1 MNYHIV
7 MGLLGS
13 GQGTLSKELRNTLA
27 ESTGNNDSAALVRW
41 GAWES
46 WQPTSSS
53 YWPVGRVITRCQEL
67 AQANPLLDDVV
78 IQGPWALDHW
88 ASFSEFPGSV
98 TLYWVDR
105 VQHHECRS
113 KSLNYWTSTVSLQT
127 RHTQS
132 EYVTWLDQQEQ
143 LWADVVSTRTLEWST
158 WRTFVWDQDLN
169 SVVVVPAAS
178 ELSYLKQVA
187 IDHFK

>member
-7 MGLLGS
+7 LGLLGS
-13 GQGTLSKELRNTLA
+13 GQGTLSKELRNVIA
-27 ESTGNNDSAALVRW
+27 ESSGDNDSAVLVRW

-46 WQPTSSS
+46 WQPSSS
-53 YWPVGRVITRCQEL
+53 SFWPVGRIIERSQAL
-67 AQANPLLDDVV
+67 AEANPGVRDVI

-88 ASFSEFPGSV
+88 QYFHEFPGSV

-127 RHTQS
+127 SSTLADYTQ
-132 EYVTWLDQQEQ
+132 WLDRQEA
-143 LWADVVSTRTLEWST
+143 LWTEVMASRTLAWST
-158 WRTFVWDQDLN
+158 WRTFVWDQDQEEI
-169 SVVVVPAAS
+169 VVVPAAS
-178 ELSYLKQVA
+178 ELSYLKKVA